1 MSLLKLHMETYHF
14 NFYPNFIYKMQH
26 TPSSHRVHIA
36 FFGRCNS
43 GKSSLIN
50 ALTGQEVA
58 IVSEMAGTTTDS
70 VLKPIELPGVGA
82 TILIDTPGLD
92 DNTPLGNQRKAQSLK
107 ALDKTDIAVVL
118 FHDDD
123 TSIEEA
129 LIAQLSARKTPIIG
143 VISKCDTMQN
153 RASLV
158 AKVNDFIGSE
168 PIALSTTTRE
178 GIEQLLAR
186 LASLSQQETR
196 LITEGLCSA
205 GDMVVLVMP
214 QDSQAPKGRLIKPQ
228 VEVLR
233 ELLDRGCNTL
243 CCTPE
248 GLKASLNALNT
259 PPQLIITDSQV
270 FASVNEI
277 VEEYRQQME
286 RHQYPLLTSFSILFA
301 RYKGDINTFIEGGKK
316 LLSLTPSSRILIAE
330 ACSHIPQNEDIGR
343 VKLPRML
350 RRRIGDRLTIDIVG
364 GNDFPTDL
372 SQYDLVIHC
381 GACMFNRR
389 LVMSRVAQAQ
399 AQNIAI
405 TNYGIAIATLTG
417 LIDKVVY

>member
-1 MSLLKLHMETYHF
+1 MKQTAS
-14 NFYPNFIYKMQH
+14 
-26 TPSSHRVHIA
+26 TPASHRIHIA
-36 FFGRCNS
+36 FYGRCNS

-58 IVSEMAGTTTDS
+58 IVSDIAGTTTDLVS
-70 VLKPIELPGVGA
+70 KPIELPKIGA

-92 DNTPLGNQRKAQSLK
+92 DNTALGEQRTSQTLK
-107 ALDKTDIAVVL
+107 AIDKTDIAVVL
-118 FHDDD
+118 FSLED

-129 LIAQLSARKTPIIG
+129 LISQLNAREISIVG
-143 VISKCDTMQN
+143 VVSKCDAMQN
-153 RASLV
+153 EASFI
-158 AKVNDFIGSE
+158 AKVNNIIGSE
-168 PIALSTTTRE
+168 PIALSATTKE
-178 GIEQLLAR
+178 GIDSL
-186 LASLSQQETR
+186 LSQLATFAKQEPR
-196 LITEGLCSA
+196 LITDGLCAS
-205 GDMVVLVMP
+205 GDTVVLVMP
-214 QDSQAPKGRLIKPQ
+214 QDAQAPKGRLIKPQ

-248 GLKASLNALNT
+248 NLKSALNNLAT

-270 FASVNEI
+270 FASVNAI
-277 VEEYRQQME
+277 VEEYRYQNIGGWSAT
-286 RHQYPLLTSFSILFA
+286 HLTSFSILFA
-301 RYKGDINTFIEGGKK
+301 RYKGDIDLFVEGAKQ
-316 LLSLTPSSRILIAE
+316 LLSLTPSSRVLIAE

-350 RRRIGDRLTIDIVG
+350 RNRIGNDLQIDIVG
-364 GNDFPTDL
+364 GNDFPADL

-389 LVMSRVAQAQ
+389 HVMSRVSQAKN
-399 AQNIAI
+399 QNVPI

-417 LIDKVVY
+417 IIDKVVY